1 MNHSTQGVSLKI
13 RNFYQFL
20 PILLVIMFLILYY
33 PRIYGT
39 DAFQIIWMAQ
49 ALKNGALVSE
59 KTWLINPASFFG
71 YYPFSHRPIG
81 VPIILAFLIQILDFS
96 SLGIFGL
103 NEAIFIFNL
112 ILLLISYKTAKSLGN
127 IIFKEEWA
135 RFIFIVSILFSPY
148 LLTNTM
154 MTISSR
160 FIISIIIMVLLKI
173 NLKIL
178 NNSINK
184 FKATFIIFSLILLSL
199 FIHRLWLVTFL
210 PSILMIFI
218 AILKKSNKIQRI
230 IIFLILPICVISL
243 FLGFQIFSNQ
253 LERPGRP
260 GATVPLFLRS
270 IYFMEYYSFELGII
284 SFFFLPGVII
294 IIYKLATLSKNNNYD
309 KLKFYDGSYIKKYYL
324 MLFLLPFVFTLPTKS
339 YALIV
344 FYPIFIIFSVYGLIE
359 VKKIISLKS
368 KILYWLLVYIVL
380 GISVIYSFISSFL
393 FKNSLLQLLL
403 VISIILP
410 LTYYIIGKIKS
421 IDRFK
426 LAFLDDHKVK
436 DIMWVLIL
444 VISFSIFSLIR
455 IERSTGPDSRYLTKD
470 EIEIITYFQNENIQ
484 GYIFTP
490 ISLVC
495 TRIGSVGFLPTFF
508 DTDISGKALYYG
520 FISPNEVHESTSFFS
535 FDDDYFFE
543 SLTLFRF
550 NATNPL
556 RDYRKKI
563 VNLNVS
569 VVGDRSL
576 LRDEYN
582 IQYIIGLS
590 DSNWTGPPNYSW
602 VLIESLQ
609 QSDLEVFSTNELKVW
624 QIF

>member
-1 MNHSTQGVSLKI
+1 MNQSVSFKI
-13 RNFYQFL
+13 RNFYYFL
-20 PILLVIMFLILYY
+20 PVLIVIMFLILYY

-49 ALKNGALVSE
+49 ALEEGALVSE
-59 KTWLINPASFFG
+59 KTWLISPFSYFG

-81 VPIILAFLIQILDFS
+81 VPIILAFLIHILDFS
-96 SLGIFGL
+96 SLGFFGL
-103 NEAIFIFNL
+103 NEAIFLFNL
-112 ILLLISYKTAKSLGN
+112 ILLLISYKTAKSLGDS
-127 IIFKEEWA
+127 IFKEEWA
-135 RFIFIVSILFSPY
+135 RFIFIISILFSPY

-154 MTISSR
+154 MTVSSR
-160 FIISIIIMVLLKI
+160 FIITIIIMVLLKI

-178 NNSINK
+178 TNSINK
-184 FKATFIIFSLILLSL
+184 FKATFILSSLILLSL
-199 FIHRLWLVTFL
+199 FVHRLWLVTFL
-210 PSILMIFI
+210 PIILMIFI
-218 AILKKSNKIQRI
+218 FILKKYDKLQKI
-230 IIFLILPICVISL
+230 IIFLILPIFLISL
-243 FLGFQIFSNQ
+243 FLGIQIFSNQ

-260 GATVPLFLRS
+260 GATASLFLLAT
-270 IYFMEYYSFELGII
+270 YFMEFYSFELGII
-284 SFFFLPGVII
+284 SIFFLPGVII
-294 IIYKLATLSKNNNYD
+294 IIYKLANKLAKND
-309 KLKFYDGSYIKKYYL
+309 KTYKLAKNDEAYIKKYYL
-324 MLFLLPFVFTLPTKS
+324 LLFLLPFVFTLPTTS
-339 YALIV
+339 YTLTV
-344 FYPIFIIFSVYGLIE
+344 FYPILIIFSVYGLIE

-368 KILYWLLVYIVL
+368 ELLYWLVVFIIV
-380 GISVIYSFISSFL
+380 GITVIYSFISSLL
-393 FKNSLLQLLL
+393 FKNSLLQLLI

-426 LAFLDDHKVK
+426 LTFLDDHKVK
-436 DIMWVLIL
+436 DIIWVLLL
-444 VISFSIFSLIR
+444 VISISIFSLIR
-455 IERSTGPDSRYLTKD
+455 MERSTGPESRYLTKD

-484 GYIFTP
+484 GFIFTP
-490 ISLVC
+490 IELVC

-508 DTDISGKALYYG
+508 DSDTSGKALYYG

-543 SLTLFRF
+543 SLTLFSF

-563 VNLNVS
+563 VSLNVS
-569 VVGDRSL
+569 IVGDLSL
-576 LRDEYN
+576 LRNEYN

-590 DSNWTGPPNYSW
+590 DSNWTGPHNYSW

-609 QSDLEVFSTNELKVW
+609 QSDLEVFSTKEFKIW